1 VRDILTPSDEP
12 DVDGDVFAV
21 PRMAENR
28 LVPIITVVHD
38 NLFSYGLDHSPRFL
52 LIF

>member
-12 DVDGDVFAV
+12 GVDGFVFAV

-28 LVPIITVVHD
+28 P
-38 NLFSYGLDHSPRFL
+38 FPL
-52 LIF
+52 LL